1 MFCRD
6 QGSAGA
12 EIVRKRPP
20 SVKILYAAATRFRY
34 SRGMD
39 FVYALEMLGTAAFA
53 VSGALAASRQR
64 MDIFGFCVLA
74 LMPAV
79 GGGTIRDIIIDRVP
93 VFWVSDNRYV
103 AIAII
108 AALVVFFAPHP
119 KPGGRK
125 QLLIWADALGLALFA
140 ALGTEISLQHDTG
153 PLVAVML
160 GVTTAVTGGM
170 IRDVICNE
178 VPLILSREIYATA
191 AFAASLVY
199 VLVDRIGMGDNL
211 SLTAGVIAGLAVRGL
226 AITYNWSLPSF
237 GANRR

>member
-1 MFCRD
+1 MN
-6 QGSAGA
+6 
-12 EIVRKRPP
+12 
-20 SVKILYAAATRFRY
+20 
-34 SRGMD
+34 

-79 GGGTIRDIIIDRVP
+79 GGGTIRDIVIDRVP

-103 AIAII
+103 AVAII

-119 KPGGRK
+119 RPGGRQK
-125 QLLIWADALGLALFA
+125 LLVWADALGLALFA
-140 ALGTEISLQHDTG
+140 ALGTEICLQHDTG

-178 VPLILSREIYATA
+178 IPLILSREIYATA
-191 AFAASLVY
+191 AFAASLTY
-199 VLVDRIGMGDNL
+199 VLIDRLGAVENL
-211 SLTAGVIAGLAVRGL
+211 SLAAGVVAGLTVRGL

-237 GANRR
+237 GAGRR